1 MYKKMDMG
9 NPYFEVIRMFK
20 NILICLLLVLNVNQ
34 VHAANKIP
42 EFVIYGSSTNIKE
55 VYDIKKQLLKE
66 YEQLVMGLDEE
77 DYIIAI
83 KDYLNYEQVSFD
95 NQTLKIVVGDGNGKV
110 LRGKLKTN
118 YCRIEKEELET
129 HFFFKKIWQKAT
141 S

>member
-1 MYKKMDMG
+1 
-9 NPYFEVIRMFK
+9 MFK
-20 NILICLLLVLNVNQ
+20 NILICLLLVLNLNQ
-34 VHAANKIP
+34 VH
-42 EFVIYGSSTNIKE
+42 
-55 VYDIKKQLLKE
+55 
-66 YEQLVMGLDEE
+66 EE
-77 DYIIAI
+77 DYILAI